1 WPDAVRP
8 PARAPDGVVVKGT
21 GRTHGVGRSVAGTA
35 SGAWQ
40 AYSRHAAPGDIR
52 DGALRRHAALR
63 LAPGLSRFGGDLF
76 SRTAPLTFPA
86 PHRRGNVPRSGCG
99 NSAGVSGRD
108 AAGGGRRLP
117 ARLGGVRAWRGAR
130 AAAARRL

>member
-1 WPDAVRP
+1 GCCRRGGWWTRWRVSGAIGRRGGCYARWPDAVRP

-52 DGALRRHAALR
+52 VGALRRHAALR
-63 LAPGLSRFGGDLF
+63 LAPGLSRFGGDLV

-86 PHRRGNVPRSGCG
+86 PPRR
-99 NSAGVSGRD
+99 
-108 AAGGGRRLP
+108 
-117 ARLGGVRAWRGAR
+117 
-130 AAAARRL
+130 